1 MRGVMK
7 KISSWLEVLTLVRLN
22 RLPRYGMLPNNGTC

>member
-7 KISSWLEVLTLVRLN
+7 KISSWLEVLTWVCLN
-22 RLPRYGMLPNNGTC
+22 RLPRNGMLPSTGT